1 MLSLTARHWNGPEM
15 KPNTGDIT
23 CLLQR
28 LAKGDQNAL
37 EQLIDLVNEDLRRLA
52 AACMCREG
60 QTHILQ
66 PTALVNELYL
76 KLVKQRRIDLK
87 DRTAFFGV
95 AAKIMR
101 RILIEY
107 ARAEHAQKRGG
118 KQERVLLDEI
128 VLSSEGQPEELL
140 AVDEALTRLQ
150 KSDPLQSHIVELR
163 FFGGLT
169 VRETAEFLRI
179 EPKLVEREWNFA
191 KAWLHNELKNRGNT
205 ARPTRKS
212 QSAI

>member
-1 MLSLTARHWNGPEM
+1 M
-15 KPNTGDIT
+15 KLQTGDIT
-23 CLLQR
+23 RLLQR

-37 EQLIDLVNEDLRRLA
+37 EQLIGLVNEDLRRLA
-52 AACMCREG
+52 AACMRREG
-60 QTHILQ
+60 QSHILQ
-66 PTALVNELYL
+66 PTALVSELYL
-76 KLVKQRRIDLK
+76 KLVKQRRINLK

-107 ARAEHAQKRGG
+107 ARAEHARKRGG
-118 KQERVLLDEI
+118 KQERILLDEI

-150 KSDPLQSHIVELR
+150 KSDPLQSRVVELR

-169 VRETAEFLRI
+169 VRQTAEFLHM

-212 QSAI
+212 QSAF